1 MRSLKRSVPVIAL
14 CAVFLALAGC
24 ASKPS
29 QINNVCAVF
38 AQKNGWI
45 GNWHSAAQSAER
57 KYGVPVPVMMAT
69 IRIESGFEQK
79 ARPPRRKL
87 LGFIPWKRASTAY
100 GYSQALDG
108 TWDEY
113 RDATGSR
120 LARRTSFADAVEF
133 VGWYHRRSHDQN
145 GIALNDAYNLYLS
158 YYAGHAGYRRG
169 VWRNNS
175 GMQAAARR
183 AADMARSYDQQ
194 LQGCNL

>member
-1 MRSLKRSVPVIAL
+1 MRHSYCVIAV

-29 QINNVCAVF
+29 QINNVCSVF
-38 AQKNGWI
+38 AQNNGWV
-45 GNWHSAAQSAER
+45 GNWHSAARSAER
-57 KYGVPVPVMMAT
+57 RYGVPVHVLMAT
-69 IRIESGFEQK
+69 IRIESGFEQR

-87 LGFIPWKRASTAY
+87 MGFIPWTRASTAY

-113 RDATGSR
+113 RRATGNR
-120 LARRTSFADAVEF
+120 GARRTSFSDAVDF
-133 VGWYHRRSHDQN
+133 VGWYHRRSHEQN

-158 YYAGHAGYRRG
+158 YYAGHAGFRRG
-169 VWRNNS
+169 VWRSNP

-183 AADMARSYDQQ
+183 AATMAQSYAQQ
-194 LQGCNL
+194 LRGCRL

>member
-1 MRSLKRSVPVIAL
+1 MRNSYCVIAI
-14 CAVFLALAGC
+14 CAVFLVLAGC

-29 QINNVCAVF
+29 QINNVCSVF
-38 AQKNGWI
+38 AQNNGWI
-45 GNWHSAAQSAER
+45 GNWHSAARSAER
-57 KYGVPVPVMMAT
+57 RYGVPVHVMMAT
-69 IRIESGFEQK
+69 IRIESGFEQR

-87 LGFIPWKRASTAY
+87 MGFIPWTRASTAY

-113 RDATGSR
+113 RRATGNRS
-120 LARRTSFADAVEF
+120 ARRTSFSDAVDF
-133 VGWYHRRSHDQN
+133 VGWYHRRSHAQN

-169 VWRNNS
+169 VWRSNP

-183 AADMARSYDQQ
+183 AANMAQSYAQQ
-194 LQGCNL
+194 LRGCRL